1 MPLTVIPQVIR
12 ALRIQFKK
20 LCFLNLLW
28 IAFLGFSL
36 QAQLSDKAQISI
48 ITCDSGQDLY
58 SSFGHSAFRV
68 QDSAKGINWVYN
80 YGTFDFNTPNFYY
93 KFARG
98 KLLYSLSV
106 TTFSDFLF
114 TYELEKRWVKEQL
127 LKLNR
132 EEQNAL
138 FRFLENNRKPE
149 NRDYKYDFLFD
160 NCATKLPEVLK
171 KVLGN
176 NIEFNGAHLKNH
188 FTFRD
193 LIQQNLLT
201 NSWSSFGIDLAL
213 GSVIDREA
221 APEEYMFL
229 PKYVMLQM
237 SNTTLAENAL
247 VLRERTVL
255 EYNNKRFNNN
265 FGTSPLFWLL
275 LLLLFT
281 LTISFIDLRNGT
293 RSRWLDFF
301 LFLITGSAGLLIFF
315 LWFMTDHSATANNFN
330 ILWAFPLN
338 IAACYFLLRKDQIP
352 KWMGKYIMILMVLLI
367 ITLIL
372 WIFQIQQF
380 SPLIAVVFAILGHRY
395 ALLYRYFTNSN
406 PPLK

>member
-1 MPLTVIPQVIR
+1 VIR
-12 ALRIQFKK
+12 ALRISFKK
-20 LCFLNLLW
+20 LCFINSLW
-28 IAFLGFSL
+28 IALLGFLL
-36 QAQLSDKAQISI
+36 QAQLSDDAQISI
-48 ITCDSGQDLY
+48 LTCDAGQDLY

-68 QDSAKGINWVYN
+68 QDSANGINWVYN
-80 YGTFDFNTPNFYY
+80 YGTFDFNTSNFYY

-106 TTFSDFLF
+106 STFSDFLF
-114 TYELEKRWVKEQL
+114 TYELENRWVKEQI
-127 LKLNR
+127 LKLNP
-132 EEQNAL
+132 EERNNL

-160 NCATKLPEVLK
+160 NCATKLPQILK

-176 NIEFNGAHLKNH
+176 NIKYHGEHLKNH
-188 FTFRD
+188 LSFRD
-193 LIQQNLLT
+193 LIHQNLLT

-221 APEEYMFL
+221 AAVEYMFL

-237 SNTTLAENAL
+237 QNTTLAENPL
-247 VLRERTVL
+247 VLRERSVL
-255 EYNNKRFNNN
+255 KYSDKKFNYN
-265 FGTSPLFWLL
+265 FGLSPLFWLL

-281 LTISFIDLRNGT
+281 LTISYIDLRNGT

-315 LWFMTDHSATANNFN
+315 LWFLTDHSSTANNFN
-330 ILWAFPLN
+330 ILWAFPFN
-338 IAACYFLLRKDQIP
+338 IAACYFLLRKDRIP
-352 KWMGKYIMILMVLLI
+352 KWMGKYILVLLVLMT

-380 SPLIAVVFAILGHRY
+380 SPLISIVFATLGFRY

-406 PPLK
+406 PSF

>member
-1 MPLTVIPQVIR
+1 MPLIVISQLIR
-12 ALRIQFKK
+12 TLRIQFKK
-20 LCFLNLLW
+20 LYFLNVLW
-28 IAFLGFSL
+28 IAFFGFSL
-36 QAQLSDKAQISI
+36 QAQLSDNTQISI
-48 ITCDSGQDLY
+48 ITCDSGQELY
-58 SSFGHSAFRV
+58 ASFGHSAFRV
-68 QDSAKGINWVYN
+68 QDTAKGINWVYN
-80 YGTFDFNTPNFYY
+80 YGTFDFNTPNFYS

-106 TTFSDFLF
+106 SKFSDFLF
-114 TYELEKRWVKEQL
+114 TYELENRWVKEQI
-127 LKLNR
+127 LNLNL

-160 NCATKLPEVLK
+160 NCATKLPEILK

-176 NIEFNGAHLKNH
+176 KLDFHGEHLKNH

-221 APEEYMFL
+221 EPEEYMFL

-237 SNTTLAENAL
+237 NNTTLSQSPL

-255 EYNNKRFNNN
+255 DYNDKRFSRN
-265 FGTSPLFWLL
+265 FGTTPLFWLL

-281 LTISFIDLRNGT
+281 LSISYIDLRNGT

-315 LWFMTDHSATANNFN
+315 LWFLTDHSSTANNFN
-330 ILWAFPLN
+330 ILWAFPFN
-338 IAACYFLLRKDQIP
+338 IAACYFLLRKDRIP
-352 KWMGKYIMILMVLLI
+352 KWMGKYILALLVLMAATLLI
-367 ITLIL
+367 

-380 SPLIAVVFAILGHRY
+380 SPLITVVFAILGHRY

-406 PPLK
+406 SSLQ

>member
-1 MPLTVIPQVIR
+1 MIR
-12 ALRIQFKK
+12 ALRIPFKK
-20 LCFLNLLW
+20 LCLLNSLW
-28 IAFLGFSL
+28 IALLGFSL
-36 QAQLSDKAQISI
+36 QAQLSEDAQISI
-48 ITCDSGQDLY
+48 LTCDSGQDLY

-68 QDSAKGINWVYN
+68 RDSSKGINWVYN

-93 KFARG
+93 KFAKG

-106 TTFSDFLF
+106 STFSDFLF
-114 TYELEKRWVKEQL
+114 TYELENRWVKEQI
-127 LKLNR
+127 LNLSP
-132 EEQNAL
+132 EEQNDL
-138 FRFLENNRKPE
+138 FRFLENNRKPQ

-176 NIEFNGAHLKNH
+176 KIQFHEEHLKNN

-221 APEEYMFL
+221 KPEEYMFL

-237 SNTTLAENAL
+237 QNTTLDGNPL
-247 VLRERTVL
+247 VLRERSVL
-255 EYNNKRFNNN
+255 DYSDKKFNYNFA
-265 FGTSPLFWLL
+265 TSPLFWLL

-281 LTISFIDLRNGT
+281 LAISYIDLKNGT

-301 LFLITGSAGLLIFF
+301 LFLTTGLAGLLIFF

-330 ILWAFPLN
+330 ILWAFPFN
-338 IAACYFLLRKDQIP
+338 IAASYFLLRKDRIP
-352 KWMGKYIMILMVLLI
+352 KWMGKYIILLLVLMT
-367 ITLIL
+367 ITLLL

-380 SPLIAVVFAILGHRY
+380 SPLISVVFATLGFRY
-395 ALLYRYFTNSN
+395 SLLYRYFTNSN
-406 PPLK
+406 PSLK

>member
-1 MPLTVIPQVIR
+1 M
-12 ALRIQFKK
+12 
-20 LCFLNLLW
+20 
-28 IAFLGFSL
+28 GFSL
-36 QAQLSDKAQISI
+36 QAQLSEGAQISI
-48 ITCDSGQDLY
+48 LTCDSGRDLY

-68 QDSAKGINWVYN
+68 RDSANGINWVYN

-93 KFARG
+93 KFAKG

-106 TTFSDFLF
+106 STFSDFLF
-114 TYELEKRWVKEQL
+114 TYELENRWVKEQI
-127 LKLNR
+127 LNLSP
-132 EEQNAL
+132 EEKNDL
-138 FRFLENNRKPE
+138 FLFLENNRKPK

-176 NIEFNGAHLKNH
+176 NIQFHGEHLKNK
-188 FTFRD
+188 FSFRD

-237 SNTTLAENAL
+237 QNTSLDANPL
-247 VLRERTVL
+247 VQRERSVL
-255 EYNNKRFNNN
+255 EYSNKKFSYN

-275 LLLLFT
+275 LLFLFI
-281 LTISFIDLRNGT
+281 LTISYIDLRNGT

-301 LFLITGSAGLLIFF
+301 LFLTTG
-315 LWFMTDHSATANNFN
+315 
-330 ILWAFPLN
+330 
-338 IAACYFLLRKDQIP
+338 
-352 KWMGKYIMILMVLLI
+352 
-367 ITLIL
+367 
-372 WIFQIQQF
+372 
-380 SPLIAVVFAILGHRY
+380 
-395 ALLYRYFTNSN
+395 
-406 PPLK
+406 

>member
-1 MPLTVIPQVIR
+1 MIR
-12 ALRIQFKK
+12 ALRIPFKK
-20 LCFLNLLW
+20 LCFINSLW
-28 IAFLGFSL
+28 IAILGLSL
-36 QAQLSDKAQISI
+36 QAQLSEDAQISI
-48 ITCDSGQDLY
+48 LTCDSGQDLY

-68 QDSAKGINWVYN
+68 RDSANGINWVYN

-93 KFARG
+93 KFAKG

-106 TTFSDFLF
+106 STFSDFLF
-114 TYELEKRWVKEQL
+114 TYEMENRWVKEQL
-127 LKLNR
+127 LNLSK
-132 EEQNAL
+132 EEKNEL
-138 FRFLENNRKPE
+138 FRFLENNRKPQ

-176 NIEFNGAHLKNH
+176 NIQFQGEHLKNN
-188 FTFRD
+188 FSFRD

-237 SNTTLAENAL
+237 QNTSLDAKPL
-247 VLRERTVL
+247 VLRERSVL
-255 EYNNKRFNNN
+255 EYSDKRFHNN

-281 LTISFIDLRNGT
+281 LTISYIDLRNGT
-293 RSRWLDFF
+293 RSRWLDFL
-301 LFLITGSAGLLIFF
+301 LFLTTGVAGLLIFF
-315 LWFMTDHSATANNFN
+315 LWFMTDHSATAINFN
-330 ILWAFPLN
+330 ILWAFPFN
-338 IAACYFLLRKDQIP
+338 IAACYFLLRKDRIP
-352 KWMGKYIMILMVLLI
+352 KWMGKYILMLLVLMT
-367 ITLIL
+367 ITLLL
-372 WIFQIQQF
+372 WIFQIQHF
-380 SPLIAVVFAILGHRY
+380 SPLISVVFAALGLRY
-395 ALLYRYFTNSN
+395 ALLYRYFTNTN
-406 PPLK
+406 PGL

>member
-1 MPLTVIPQVIR
+1 VII
-12 ALRIQFKK
+12 ALRFPFKK
-20 LCFLNLLW
+20 LCYINSLW
-28 IAFLGFSL
+28 IAFMGFSV
-36 QAQLSDKAQISI
+36 QAQLSDDAQISI
-48 ITCDSGQDLY
+48 LTCDAGQDLH

-68 QDSAKGINWVYN
+68 QDTAKGINWVYN

-93 KFARG
+93 KFAKG
-98 KLLYSLSV
+98 KLLYSLTVS
-106 TTFSDFLF
+106 TFADFLF
-114 TYELEKRWVKEQL
+114 TYELENRWVKEQI
-127 LKLNR
+127 LKLNQ
-132 EEQNAL
+132 EERNDL
-138 FRFLENNRKPE
+138 FLFLENNRKPQ

-160 NCATKLPEVLK
+160 NCATKLPEILK

-176 NIEFNGAHLKNH
+176 NIQYHGENLKNH
-188 FTFRD
+188 LSFRD

-237 SNTTLAENAL
+237 QNATLAKNPL
-247 VLRERTVL
+247 VLRERSVL
-255 EYNNKRFNNN
+255 EYSDKRFSYN
-265 FGTSPLFWLL
+265 FGLSPLFWLL

-281 LTISFIDLRNGT
+281 LTISYIDLRNGT

-301 LFLITGSAGLLIFF
+301 LFLITGSAGILIFF
-315 LWFMTDHSATANNFN
+315 LWFLTDHSATGNNFN
-330 ILWAFPLN
+330 ILWAFPFN
-338 IAACYFLLRKDQIP
+338 IAACYFLLRKDRIP
-352 KWMGKYIMILMVLLI
+352 KWMGKYILILLVLMT

-380 SPLIAVVFAILGHRY
+380 SPLISVVFATLGLRY
-395 ALLYRYFTNSN
+395 ALLYRYFTNIN
-406 PPLK
+406 PSL

>member
-1 MPLTVIPQVIR
+1 MPQIVIPQVSR
-12 ALRIQFKK
+12 PLRIRLKNLF
-20 LCFLNLLW
+20 FLNILW
-28 IAFLGFSL
+28 IAFSGFSL
-36 QAQLSDKAQISI
+36 QAQLSDKSLISI
-48 ITCDSGQDLY
+48 ITCDAGQDLY
-58 SSFGHSAFRV
+58 ASFGHSAFRV
-68 QDSAKGINWVYN
+68 QDSAKGIDWVYN

-106 TTFSDFLF
+106 STFSDFLF
-114 TYELEKRWVKEQL
+114 TYELEKRWVKEQI
-127 LKLNR
+127 LKLDQ
-132 EEQNAL
+132 EDKNAL

-160 NCATKLPEVLK
+160 NCATKLPEILK

-176 NIEFNGAHLKNH
+176 SLNFNGDHLKTH

-193 LIQQNLLT
+193 LIQQNLLS

-221 APEEYMFL
+221 VVEEYMFL

-237 SNTTLAENAL
+237 TNTTLDGSPFL
-247 VLRERTVL
+247 QRERSVL
-255 EYNNKRFNNN
+255 EYSDKRFSNT
-265 FGTSPLFWLL
+265 FGTSPLFWML

-301 LFLITGSAGLLIFF
+301 LFLITGTAGLLIFF
-315 LWFMTDHSATANNFN
+315 LWFLTDHSATANNFN

-338 IAACYFLLRKDQIP
+338 VVACYFLVGKDRIP
-352 KWMGKYIMILMVLLI
+352 KWMGKYILILLVLMA

-372 WIFQIQQF
+372 WVFQIQVF
-380 SPLIAVVFAILGHRY
+380 SPLIAVVFATLGFRY

-406 PPLK
+406 NSLQ

>member
-1 MPLTVIPQVIR
+1 MPLIVISQLIR
-12 ALRIQFKK
+12 TLRIQFKK
-20 LCFLNLLW
+20 LYFLNVLW
-28 IAFLGFSL
+28 IAFFGFSL
-36 QAQLSDKAQISI
+36 QAQLSDNTQISI
-48 ITCDSGQDLY
+48 ITCDSGQELY
-58 SSFGHSAFRV
+58 ASFGHSAFRV
-68 QDSAKGINWVYN
+68 QDTAKGINWVYN
-80 YGTFDFNTPNFYY
+80 YGTFDFNTPNFYS

-106 TTFSDFLF
+106 SKFSDFLF
-114 TYELEKRWVKEQL
+114 TYELENRWVKEQI
-127 LKLNR
+127 LNLNL

-160 NCATKLPEVLK
+160 NCATKLPEILK

-176 NIEFNGAHLKNH
+176 KLDFHGEHLKNH

-221 APEEYMFL
+221 EPEEYMFL

-237 SNTTLAENAL
+237 NNTTLSQSPL

-255 EYNNKRFNNN
+255 DYNDKKFSRN
-265 FGTSPLFWLL
+265 FGTTPLFWLL

-281 LTISFIDLRNGT
+281 LSISYIDLRNGT

-315 LWFMTDHSATANNFN
+315 LWFLTDHSSTANNFN
-330 ILWAFPLN
+330 ILWAFPFN
-338 IAACYFLLRKDQIP
+338 IAACYFLLRKDRIP
-352 KWMGKYIMILMVLLI
+352 KWMGKYILALLVLMAATLLI
-367 ITLIL
+367 

-380 SPLIAVVFAILGHRY
+380 SPLITVVFAILGHRY
-395 ALLYRYFTNSN
+395 ALLYRYITNSN
-406 PPLK
+406 SSLQ

>member
-1 MPLTVIPQVIR
+1 M
-12 ALRIQFKK
+12 
-20 LCFLNLLW
+20 
-28 IAFLGFSL
+28 
-36 QAQLSDKAQISI
+36 
-48 ITCDSGQDLY
+48 
-58 SSFGHSAFRV
+58 
-68 QDSAKGINWVYN
+68 GINWVYKYCN
-80 YGTFDFNTPNFYY
+80 FDFNTPNFYS
-93 KFARG
+93 KFTKG

-106 TTFSDFLF
+106 SKFSDFLF
-114 TYELEKRWVKEQL
+114 TYELENRWVKEQI
-127 LKLNR
+127 LNLNL

-138 FRFLENNRKPE
+138 FQFLENNRKPE

-176 NIEFNGAHLKNH
+176 SIEFNGEHLKNH
-188 FTFRD
+188 YTFRD

-221 APEEYMFL
+221 SPEEYMFL

-237 SNTTLAENAL
+237 NNTTQSQNPL

-255 EYNNKRFNNN
+255 DYNDKRFGGN
-265 FGTSPLFWLL
+265 FGTTPLFWLL

-281 LTISFIDLRNGT
+281 LSISYIDLRNAT

-315 LWFMTDHSATANNFN
+315 LWFLTDHSSTANNFN
-330 ILWAFPLN
+330 ILWAFPFN
-338 IAACYFLLRKDQIP
+338 IAACYFLLRKDRIP
-352 KWMGKYIMILMVLLI
+352 KWMGKYILTLLVLMG

-372 WIFQIQQF
+372 WIFEIQQF

-406 PPLK
+406 TSPQ

>member
-1 MPLTVIPQVIR
+1 MIR
-12 ALRIQFKK
+12 ALRIPFKK
-20 LCFLNLLW
+20 LCFINSLW
-28 IAFLGFSL
+28 IALLGFSL
-36 QAQLSDKAQISI
+36 QAQLSEGAQISI
-48 ITCDSGQDLY
+48 LTCDSGRDLY

-68 QDSAKGINWVYN
+68 QDSANGINWVYN

-93 KFARG
+93 KFAKG

-106 TTFSDFLF
+106 STFSDFLF
-114 TYELEKRWVKEQL
+114 TYELENRWVKEQI
-127 LKLNR
+127 LNLSP
-132 EEQNAL
+132 EEKNDL
-138 FRFLENNRKPE
+138 FLFLENNRKPK

-176 NIEFNGAHLKNH
+176 NIQFHGEHLKNK
-188 FTFRD
+188 FSFRD

-237 SNTTLAENAL
+237 QNTSLDANPL
-247 VLRERTVL
+247 VQRERSVL
-255 EYNNKRFNNN
+255 EYSNKKFSYN
-265 FGTSPLFWLL
+265 FGISPLFWLL
-275 LLLLFT
+275 LLFLFI
-281 LTISFIDLRNGT
+281 LTISYIDLRNGT

-301 LFLITGSAGLLIFF
+301 LFLTTGLAGLLIFF

-330 ILWAFPLN
+330 ILWAFPFN
-338 IAACYFLLRKDQIP
+338 IVACYFLLRKNSIP
-352 KWMGKYIMILMVLLI
+352 KWMGKYILILLVLMA
-367 ITLIL
+367 ITLLL

-380 SPLIAVVFAILGHRY
+380 SPLISVVFATLGFRY
-395 ALLYRYFTNSN
+395 ALLYRYFTNIN
-406 PPLK
+406 PGLK

>member
-1 MPLTVIPQVIR
+1 MGI
-12 ALRIQFKK
+12 
-20 LCFLNLLW
+20 
-28 IAFLGFSL
+28 SL
-36 QAQLSDKAQISI
+36 QAQLSEDSQISI
-48 ITCDSGQDLY
+48 LTCDSGQDLY

-68 QDSAKGINWVYN
+68 RDSANGINWVYN

-93 KFARG
+93 KFAKG

-106 TTFSDFLF
+106 STFSDFLF
-114 TYELEKRWVKEQL
+114 TYEMENRWVKEQL
-127 LKLNR
+127 LNLSK
-132 EEQNAL
+132 EEKNEL
-138 FRFLENNRKPE
+138 FRFLENNRKPQ

-176 NIEFNGAHLKNH
+176 DIQFHGEHLKNN
-188 FTFRD
+188 FSFRD
-193 LIQQNLLT
+193 LIHQNLLT

-237 SNTTLAENAL
+237 QNTSLDGMPL
-247 VLRERTVL
+247 VLRERSVL
-255 EYNNKRFNNN
+255 EYSDKRFHNN

-281 LTISFIDLRNGT
+281 LTISYIDLRNGT

-301 LFLITGSAGLLIFF
+301 LFLTTGVAGLLIFF
-315 LWFMTDHSATANNFN
+315 LWFMTDHSATAINFN
-330 ILWAFPLN
+330 ILWAFPFN
-338 IAACYFLLRKDQIP
+338 IAACYFLLRKDRIP
-352 KWMGKYIMILMVLLI
+352 KWMGKYILMLLVLMT
-367 ITLIL
+367 ITLLL
-372 WIFQIQQF
+372 WIFQIQHF
-380 SPLIAVVFAILGHRY
+380 SPLI
-395 ALLYRYFTNSN
+395 S
-406 PPLK
+406 

>member
-1 MPLTVIPQVIR
+1 MIR
-12 ALRIQFKK
+12 ALRIPFKK
-20 LCFLNLLW
+20 LCFINSLW
-28 IAFLGFSL
+28 IAILGISL
-36 QAQLSDKAQISI
+36 QAQLSEDSQISI
-48 ITCDSGQDLY
+48 LTCDSGQDLY

-68 QDSAKGINWVYN
+68 RDSANGINWVYN

-93 KFARG
+93 KFAKG

-106 TTFSDFLF
+106 STFSDFLF
-114 TYELEKRWVKEQL
+114 TYEMENRWVKEQL
-127 LKLNR
+127 LNLSK
-132 EEQNAL
+132 EEKNEL
-138 FRFLENNRKPE
+138 FRFLENNRKPQ

-176 NIEFNGAHLKNH
+176 DIQFHGEHLKNN
-188 FTFRD
+188 FSFRD
-193 LIQQNLLT
+193 LIHQNLLT

-237 SNTTLAENAL
+237 QNTSLDGMPL
-247 VLRERTVL
+247 VLRERSVL
-255 EYNNKRFNNN
+255 EYSDKRFHNN

-281 LTISFIDLRNGT
+281 LTISYIDLRNGT

-301 LFLITGSAGLLIFF
+301 LFLTTGVAGLLIFF
-315 LWFMTDHSATANNFN
+315 LWFMTDHSATAINFN
-330 ILWAFPLN
+330 ILWAFPFN
-338 IAACYFLLRKDQIP
+338 IAACYFLLRKDRIP
-352 KWMGKYIMILMVLLI
+352 KWMGKYILMLLVLMT
-367 ITLIL
+367 ITLLL
-372 WIFQIQQF
+372 WIFQIQHF
-380 SPLIAVVFAILGHRY
+380 SPLISVVFATLGLRY
-395 ALLYRYFTNSN
+395 ALLYRYFTNTN
-406 PPLK
+406 PGL

>member
-1 MPLTVIPQVIR
+1 LPLIVISQLIR
-12 ALRIQFKK
+12 TLRIQFKK
-20 LCFLNLLW
+20 LYFLNVLW
-28 IAFLGFSL
+28 IAFFGFSL
-36 QAQLSDKAQISI
+36 QAQLSDNTQISI
-48 ITCDSGQDLY
+48 ITCDSGQELY
-58 SSFGHSAFRV
+58 ASFGHSAFRV
-68 QDSAKGINWVYN
+68 QDTAKGINWVYN
-80 YGTFDFNTPNFYY
+80 YGTFDFNTPNFYS

-106 TTFSDFLF
+106 SKFSDFLF
-114 TYELEKRWVKEQL
+114 TYELENRWVKEQI
-127 LKLNR
+127 LNLNL

-160 NCATKLPEVLK
+160 NCATKLPEILK

-176 NIEFNGAHLKNH
+176 KLDFHGEHLKNH

-221 APEEYMFL
+221 EPEEYMFL

-237 SNTTLAENAL
+237 NNTTLSQSPL

-255 EYNNKRFNNN
+255 DYNDKRFSRN
-265 FGTSPLFWLL
+265 FGTTPLFWLL

-281 LTISFIDLRNGT
+281 LSISYIDLRNGT

-315 LWFMTDHSATANNFN
+315 LWFLTDHSSTANNFN
-330 ILWAFPLN
+330 ILWAFPFN
-338 IAACYFLLRKDQIP
+338 IAACYFLLRKDRIP
-352 KWMGKYIMILMVLLI
+352 KWMGKYILALLVLMAATLLI
-367 ITLIL
+367 

-380 SPLIAVVFAILGHRY
+380 SPLITVVFAILGHRY
-395 ALLYRYFTNSN
+395 ALLYRYITNSN
-406 PPLK
+406 SSLQ

>member
-1 MPLTVIPQVIR
+1 MPLIVIPQVIR
-12 ALRIQFKK
+12 ALRISFKK
-20 LCFLNLLW
+20 LCFINSLW
-28 IAFLGFSL
+28 IALLGFSL
-36 QAQLSDKAQISI
+36 QAQLSDDAQISI
-48 ITCDSGQDLY
+48 ITCDAGQDLY

-68 QDSAKGINWVYN
+68 QDSANGINWVYN

-93 KFARG
+93 KFAKG

-106 TTFSDFLF
+106 STFSDFLF
-114 TYELEKRWVKEQL
+114 TYELENRWVKEQI
-127 LKLNR
+127 LKLNPQER
-132 EEQNAL
+132 NNL

-160 NCATKLPEVLK
+160 NCATKLPQILK

-176 NIEFNGAHLKNH
+176 NLEYHGEHLKNH
-188 FTFRD
+188 LTFRD
-193 LIQQNLLT
+193 LIHQNLLT

-213 GSVIDREA
+213 GSVIDRKA

-237 SNTTLAENAL
+237 QNTTLAANPL
-247 VLRERTVL
+247 VLRERSVL
-255 EYNNKRFNNN
+255 DYSDKRFNYN
-265 FGTSPLFWLL
+265 FGLSPLFWLL

-281 LTISFIDLRNGT
+281 LAISYIDLRNGT

-315 LWFMTDHSATANNFN
+315 LWFLTDHSSTANNFN
-330 ILWAFPLN
+330 ILWAFPFN
-338 IAACYFLLRKDQIP
+338 IAACYFLLRKDRIP
-352 KWMGKYIMILMVLLI
+352 KWMGKYILGLLVLI
-367 ITLIL
+367 AITLIL

-380 SPLIAVVFAILGHRY
+380 HL
-395 ALLYRYFTNSN
+395 
-406 PPLK
+406 

>member
-1 MPLTVIPQVIR
+1 MIR
-12 ALRIQFKK
+12 ALRIPFKK
-20 LCFLNLLW
+20 LCFINSLW
-28 IAFLGFSL
+28 IAILGISL
-36 QAQLSDKAQISI
+36 QAQLSEDSQISI
-48 ITCDSGQDLY
+48 LTCDSGQDLY

-68 QDSAKGINWVYN
+68 RDSANGINWVYN

-93 KFARG
+93 KFAKG

-106 TTFSDFLF
+106 STFSEFLF
-114 TYELEKRWVKEQL
+114 TYEMENRWVKEQL
-127 LKLNR
+127 LNLSK
-132 EEQNAL
+132 EEKNEL
-138 FRFLENNRKPE
+138 FRFLENNRKPQ

-176 NIEFNGAHLKNH
+176 DIQFHGEHLKNN
-188 FTFRD
+188 FSFRD
-193 LIQQNLLT
+193 LIHQNLLT

-237 SNTTLAENAL
+237 QNTSLDGMPL
-247 VLRERTVL
+247 VLRERSVL
-255 EYNNKRFNNN
+255 EYSDKRFHNN

-281 LTISFIDLRNGT
+281 LTISYIDLRNGT

-301 LFLITGSAGLLIFF
+301 LFLTTGVAGLLIFF
-315 LWFMTDHSATANNFN
+315 LWFMTDHSATAINFN
-330 ILWAFPLN
+330 ILWAFPFN
-338 IAACYFLLRKDQIP
+338 IAACYFLLRKDRIP
-352 KWMGKYIMILMVLLI
+352 KWMGKYILMLLVLMT
-367 ITLIL
+367 ITLLL
-372 WIFQIQQF
+372 WIFQIQHF
-380 SPLIAVVFAILGHRY
+380 SPLISVVFATLGLRY
-395 ALLYRYFTNSN
+395 ALLYRYFTNTN
-406 PPLK
+406 PGL

>member
-1 MPLTVIPQVIR
+1 
-12 ALRIQFKK
+12 
-20 LCFLNLLW
+20 
-28 IAFLGFSL
+28 
-36 QAQLSDKAQISI
+36 
-48 ITCDSGQDLY
+48 LY

-176 NIEFNGAHLKNH
+176 SIEFNGAHLKNH

-352 KWMGKYIMILMVLLI
+352 KWMGKYIMILLVLLI